1 MRSVV
6 IVGAGAFGASL
17 AWWLARSGTEVTLV
31 DQFAP
36 GDPRASSGG
45 ESRLIRCGHGPDA
58 DYTASARR
66 ARTLWR
72 ELEAECGEELLIE
85 CGLSWFA
92 HREDGWEARCA
103 ATLTE
108 QGIPHE
114 RLDPGDGARLF
125 PSFDPRGLAFIFHE
139 PEAGVL
145 RAQRAVQALA
155 RQAAAYGATVVRARA
170 TPEGDRVRLGDGRT
184 LEADA
189 VVWACG
195 AWLGRLFDGHVS
207 VRSTRQELFFF
218 DGGPA
223 WREPG
228 VPAYVDF
235 EHAIYGTRDIDGLGV
250 KAAPDFDGPPLDPDA
265 ELPAAT
271 AESEALARRFLAT
284 RFPALADAPL
294 AGSKTCRYELS
305 PDAHFVAAPHP
316 EHPSVWLLGG
326 GSGHGFKHGPAMAER
341 VAAALAEGA
350 PLPARFG
357 LGERGP
363 ADTFRTAGAA
373 ARPG

>member
-1 MRSVV
+1 MGGVV
-6 IVGAGAFGASL
+6 IVGAGTFGASL
-17 AWWLARSGTEVTLV
+17 AWRLARDGVDVTLV
-31 DQFAP
+31 DQFDP
-36 GDPRASSGG
+36 GDPRATSGG

-58 DYTASARR
+58 YYTASARR

-72 ELEAECGEELLIE
+72 ELEAESGEELMIE
-85 CGLSWFA
+85 CGLAWFA
-92 HREDGWEARCA
+92 HRDDGWEAQSADTMA
-103 ATLTE
+103 A
-108 QGIPHE
+108 QGIPHA
-114 RLDPGDGARLF
+114 RLAPEEGAALF
-125 PSFDPRGLAFIFHE
+125 PSFDPAGLAFVLHE

-145 RAQRAVQALA
+145 RAQRAVRALA
-155 RQAAAYGATVVRARA
+155 RRAAAHGATIVRARA
-170 TPEGDRVRLGDGRT
+170 EPDASRVRLDDGGT

-195 AWLGRLFDGHVS
+195 AWLGRLFAGQVAI
-207 VRSTRQELFFF
+207 RSTRQELFFF

-223 WREPG
+223 WRAPD

-235 EHAIYGTRDIDGLGV
+235 ERAIYGTRDIDALGV

-271 AESEALARRFLAT
+271 ADGETFARAFLAE
-284 RFPALADAPL
+284 RFPALAHAPL

-305 PDAHFVAAPHP
+305 PDAHFVAAALP

-326 GSGHGFKHGPAMAER
+326 GSGHGFKHGPAIAER
-341 VAAALAEGA
+341 VAAALDGRE

-357 LGERGP
+357 LGDRG
-363 ADTFRTAGAA
+363 AAGMLRTAGAA
-373 ARPG
+373 ARPA